1 MKTTN
6 LDLLEK
12 LSRKIKK
19 RDHKPRLNKRIL
31 GTSID
36 ERPEVVENRETFGH
50 WEIDTVIGNKVKSDA
65 ALLTLAERKIRF
77 EVILKLNGKDTYSVD
92 QAVPALRE
100 RAGENFSS
108 LFKTITSDNGSEFAG
123 LHEAL

>member
-19 RDHKPRLNKRIL
+19 RDYKPRLNKRIL

-36 ERPEVVENRETFGH
+36 ECPEVIENRETFDH
-50 WEIDTVIGNKVKSDA
+50 WEIYTVIGNKVKSDA
-65 ALLTLAERKIRF
+65 VLLTLAERKTRF
-77 EVILKLNGKDTYSVD
+77 EVTLK
-92 QAVPALRE
+92 
-100 RAGENFSS
+100 
-108 LFKTITSDNGSEFAG
+108 
-123 LHEAL
+123 